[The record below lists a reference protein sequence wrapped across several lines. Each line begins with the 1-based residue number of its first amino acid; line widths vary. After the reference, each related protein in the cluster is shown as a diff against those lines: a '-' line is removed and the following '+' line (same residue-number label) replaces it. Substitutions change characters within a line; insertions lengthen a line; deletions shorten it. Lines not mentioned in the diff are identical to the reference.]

1 MKRKLQVKEMVLIAI
16 LAALS
21 TILMLLKF
29 PLPFMPPFMSF
40 DFAAIPE
47 LIGGFILGPVGAF
60 FIILIKILLKIVMQ
74 GSNSMFTGEIQNL
87 ILSCAFVIPASII
100 YRKNKTRKNAII
112 GLSVGTI
119 IMSIVAVLSNYFF
132 IIPFYAVLFNY
143 SMSDIIAMS
152 QAVNP
157 LITSPMMLIAFGIV
171 PFNIIKG
178 LIISTITILIY
189 KKISVLLKKE
199 YTKKDKRSINNEL

>member
-1 MKRKLQVKEMVLIAI
+1 MKRKFAVKEMVLIAI
-16 LAALS
+16 FAALS

-74 GSNSMFTGEIQNL
+74 GSNSMMTGEIQNV
-87 ILSCAFVIPASII
+87 ILSCAFVLPATII
-100 YRKNKTRKNAII
+100 YRRNKSRKSALI
-112 GLSVGTI
+112 GMIAGTI
-119 IMSIVAVLSNYFF
+119 IMSITAVLTNLYF
-132 IIPFYAVLFNY
+132 IIPFYAKLFNY
-143 SMSDIIAMS
+143 SMDDIIKMS

-157 LITSPMMLIAFGIV
+157 LIKNPASLVALGIV

-178 LIISTITILIY
+178 TTTSIITLLIY
-189 KKISVLLKKE
+189 KKISVILKQD
-199 YTKKDKRSINNEL
+199 YQTKDKRSVNNEL